1 MVLTNNKR
9 LKRTTSQP
17 LLFLRVV
24 LLVEYEFSPKPA
36 TKAPQGRKYDAVL
49 DGVFYWLEEGMRKI
63 ISIAAVA
70 LIATTLSG
78 CFKNSWESCY
88 EKALEVTKKSADRQG
103 YSFSQSQIESV
114 ALTQCNGVK

>member
-1 MVLTNNKR
+1 MK
-9 LKRTTSQP
+9 Q
-17 LLFLRVV
+17 
-24 LLVEYEFSPKPA
+24 
-36 TKAPQGRKYDAVL
+36 
-49 DGVFYWLEEGMRKI
+49 I

-88 EKALEVTKKSADRQG
+88 EKALEVTQKSAERQG
-103 YSFSQSQIESV
+103 FSMTQSQIESV